1 MFVLILFEEG
11 DLMSFK
17 VKNILFLLPASIAT
31 ILERC
36 TRMQRRVNRLHT
48 GMNAET
54 VKPPKS

>member
-1 MFVLILFEEG
+1 
-11 DLMSFK
+11 MSFK

-31 ILERC
+31 ILVRC

>member
-1 MFVLILFEEG
+1 MP
-11 DLMSFK
+11 FK
-17 VKNILFLLPASIAT
+17 VTNFLLFLPTTIAT
-31 ILERC
+31 AVARC